1 MPTLRE
7 ELDKLNRPRTGTL
20 RDQINDLRGMAAT
33 LPALKAMI
41 EFIDAA
47 DETLAAIDDDYVGN
61 GHMARRTRALLDQ
74 QIE

>member
-20 RDQINDLRGMAAT
+20 RDQINDLRGMAET
-33 LPALKAMI
+33 LPTLKAMI

-47 DETLAAIDDDYVGN
+47 DARLHYHAIHECRHCRD
-61 GHMARRTRALLDQ
+61 TRALLDQ